1 MEFFNK
7 FIKKI
12 DDCEYDDYDKV
23 TDYNEIDESKI
34 IINNLM
40 KENENLLSTNE
51 ELKNDNNSYKN
62 SKKEYEDVNFKMK
75 LEIERLMKE
84 NNELENKHKKNINK
98 IKDEYDIEIKELKEE
113 NTKLIDNKKVLKSIH
128 KEANKFEIIKTN
140 MNTIISKYKLIN
152 WEKNRPVCDTRVN
165 DITKYYK
172 DNNIKIIPGIIYVWY
187 NNEKYKIT
195 DGLHRYTA
203 ALQLDKNIKVILHI
217 NYSTN
222 EQEIIDEFININK
235 SIAIPSIYL
244 EDNQIKKTICESV
257 VKQLCT
263 KYPNFKS
270 PSRKHFVYNFNRD
283 LLIEYFSTFNLNFN
297 ITNLDNKI
305 FDMLMVLNKQAKHN
319 VITGKIVHPKKC
331 KNSDFYLFYL
341 EKYHIKTE
349 IENNIKLLN

>member
-7 FIKKI
+7 IINKFDEVEDK
-12 DDCEYDDYDKV
+12 DYDTV
-23 TDYNEIDESKI
+23 TDYENNNEYKNVID
-34 IINNLM
+34 NLM
-40 KENENLLSTNE
+40 KENENLKDKIYD
-51 ELKNDNNSYKN
+51 LKEDNKFYKT
-62 SKKEYEDVNFKMK
+62 SKKEYEDINFKMK
-75 LEIERLMKE
+75 L
-84 NNELENKHKKNINK
+84 
-98 IKDEYDIEIKELKEE
+98 DIEMLMRNNKDLKEE
-113 NTKLIDNKKVLKSIH
+113 NEKLTDNKKVLKSIH

-140 MNTIISKYKLIN
+140 INTIISKYKLIN
-152 WEKNRPVCDTRVN
+152 WSKNRPACDTRVN

-172 DNNIKIIPGIIYVWY
+172 ENNIKIIPGIIYVWL
-187 NNEKYKIT
+187 NNGQYQIT

-203 ALQLDKNIKVILHI
+203 ALQLDRNIKVILHI

-244 EDNQIKKTICESV
+244 EDNDNKKNICESV
-257 VKQLCT
+257 VKQLCL

-283 LLIEYFSTFNLNFN
+283 LLIEYFSTFDLNFN
-297 ITNLDNKI
+297 ITDLDTKI
-305 FDMLMVLNKQAKHN
+305 FDILMVLNKQAKHN

-331 KNSDFYLFYL
+331 DNSDFYLFYL

-349 IENNIKLLN
+349 VENNIKLLN